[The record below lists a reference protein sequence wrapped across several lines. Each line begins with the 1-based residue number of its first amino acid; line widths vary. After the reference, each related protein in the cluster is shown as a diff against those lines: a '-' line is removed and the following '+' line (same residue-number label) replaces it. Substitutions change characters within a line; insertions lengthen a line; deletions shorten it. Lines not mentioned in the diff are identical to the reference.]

1 MVYVIA
7 GRAVKSEH
15 IAIGTILI
23 ICGTV
28 GHAIYRANK
37 RAALLRAGD
46 PPIHARNPHEEAFI
60 RDKLEAFK
68 RELSRSP

>member
-23 ICGTV
+23 IC